1 MGSVYAA
8 HDPVLGRLVGIK
20 VFAGDL
26 DIPDARERF
35 SREARSAAALAH
47 PHIVAVYDFGEY
59 RSQPYIVMEYVP
71 GETLAEVIRRR
82 APVPLAEKLRWIEEL
97 TAGVGYAHQMSVIH
111 RDIKPANLIIDRTG
125 RLKILDFGIARMLG
139 IASNTRDMI
148 GTPGYMA
155 PEQILGG
162 AVDRRADLFSI
173 GVVFYEL
180 LSYTEAF
187 PGETLPTITH
197 RILTQDPVPLPRLV
211 PDLDPT
217 VVPLIERALKKN
229 PDERWD
235 DAESLRL
242 AVSRIRR
249 RFEDGSAAAAAPT
262 VLRRDTPPQRPN
274 LGRPGTGSVKR
285 PLRDAVGVATPP
297 PNDRDALARRRA
309 AQLEAALAQA
319 RTLLA
324 QGDLETAW
332 DACQQALTFDEQ
344 HPGAFELE
352 TQIREAFA
360 QRQAEALEEEDVEA
374 PSPDDPANEI
384 PAQLEAGVGL
394 EYAAT
399 VLAPPRGVPVMPRH
413 TPAPQ
418 PVPLPPPPVQR
429 PRSTAP
435 PTAPPKVAKAP
446 AEAAPAKIKAPVE
459 AKPPGPSL
467 LTRARTAVHGLSAPL
482 RAAVPVVAARVRA
495 AGPAVGARVRA
506 LVSTGRVRADQA
518 PRVSN
523 RTWAIVGAVAA
534 VALIVA
540 AIVLIP
546 AAIPQTG
553 VLVIDA
559 VPWATITAV
568 QSESGEQQPLPSPAS
583 TPLML
588 TVPAGTY
595 VVLVTGPPPESQA
608 QRITVQ
614 VQPNAGTIA
623 PTIQFRTLT
632 PEEYFE
638 QYLTTPVAPADP
650 SLATPGTPSA
660 TTPSAPAP
668 GSPAAAPAATPAAPA
683 PPAPSTNPPAAATPP
698 GSPPRTLARWGG
710 GAAQ

>member
-1 MGSVYAA
+1 MFEPGTQIGRYEIQRRLGRGGMGTVYAA

-35 SREARSAAALAH
+35 EREARSAAALAH

-59 RSQPYIVMEYVP
+59 RSQPYIVMEYVA

-82 APVPLAEKLRWIEEL
+82 APVSLAEKLRWIEEL
-97 TAGVGYAHQMSVIH
+97 TAGAGYAHQMSVIH

-155 PEQILGG
+155 PEQILG
-162 AVDRRADLFSI
+162 AEVDRRADLFSI

-217 VVPLIERALKKN
+217 ILPIIERALKKN
-229 PDERWD
+229 PEERWD

-242 AVSRIRR
+242 AINRIRR
-249 RFEDGSAAAAAPT
+249 RFEDGSSALGAPT
-262 VLRRDTPPQRPN
+262 ILRRDTPPQRPN
-274 LGRPGTGSVKR
+274 LGRPGTGSVRR
-285 PLRDAVGVATPP
+285 PLRDAVSVATPP

-309 AQLEAALAQA
+309 AQLDAALAQA

-324 QGDLETAW
+324 QGDLETAF
-332 DACQQALTFDEQ
+332 DACQQALTLDEQ
-344 HPGAFELE
+344 CPAALELE
-352 TQIREAFA
+352 MQIRAAFA
-360 QRQAEALEEEDVEA
+360 ERQAEAYDDAFEA

-394 EYAAT
+394 EYAPT
-399 VLAPPRGVPVMPRH
+399 VLAPPRGMPAVPRH

-429 PRSTAP
+429 TRPTAP
-435 PTAPPKVAKAP
+435 AAPPPKVAKAP
-446 AEAAPAKIKAPVE
+446 ATV
-459 AKPPGPSL
+459 KPQGPSL
-467 LTRARTAVHGLSAPL
+467 ATRVRTAAQGIAIPIGAALSGAGAHL
-482 RAAVPVVAARVRA
+482 RA
-495 AGPAVGARVRA
+495 AGPAIGTRVRA
-506 LVSTGRVRADQA
+506 LVPTGLPRVRPVQVQ
-518 PRVSN
+518 RVSR
-523 RTWAIVGAVAA
+523 RTWAIVGAVLA
-534 VALIVA
+534 VAAIIA

-546 AAIPQTG
+546 AAIPQSG

-559 VPWATITAV
+559 VPWATITSI
-568 QSESGEQQPLPSPAS
+568 QSEDGEQQPLPSPAS
-583 TPLML
+583 TPLTL
-588 TVPAGTY
+588 TLPAGTY
-595 VVLVTGPPPESQA
+595 QVVVTGPPPESEP

-614 VQPNAGTIA
+614 VAANAGTVA
-623 PTIQFRTLT
+623 PTIRFRPLT
-632 PEEYFE
+632 PDEYFE
-638 QYLTTPVAPADP
+638 QYLVAPVAPVDP
-650 SLATPGTPSA
+650 SLATPGTPA
-660 TTPSAPAP
+660 TTTPATP
-668 GSPAAAPAATPAAPA
+668 TPAAPSTNAPPAATP
-683 PPAPSTNPPAAATPP
+683 
-698 GSPPRTLARWGG
+698 
-710 GAAQ
+710 GAGQ

>member
-1 MGSVYAA
+1 MFEPGTQIGRYEIQRRLGRGGMGTVYAA

-35 SREARSAAALAH
+35 AREARSAAALAH

-59 RSQPYIVMEYVP
+59 RSQPYIVMEYVA

-82 APVPLAEKLRWIEEL
+82 APVSLAEKLRWIEEL
-97 TAGVGYAHQMSVIH
+97 TAGAGYAHQMSVIH

-125 RLKILDFGIARMLG
+125 RLKILDFGIARMLAL
-139 IASNTRDMI
+139 ASNTRDMI

-162 AVDRRADLFSI
+162 EVDRRADLFSI

-217 VVPLIERALKKN
+217 VLPIIERALKKN

-242 AVSRIRR
+242 AISRIRR
-249 RFEDGSAAAAAPT
+249 RFEDDSAALGAPT
-262 VLRRDTPPQRPN
+262 ILRRDTPPQRPN

-285 PLRDAVGVATPP
+285 PLRDAVSVATPP

-309 AQLEAALAQA
+309 AQLDAALAQA

-324 QGDLETAW
+324 QGDLETAF
-332 DACQQALTFDEQ
+332 DACQQALTLDEQ
-344 HPGAFELE
+344 HPAALELE
-352 TQIREAFA
+352 VQIRAAFA
-360 QRQAEALEEEDVEA
+360 ERQVEAYDEDAYEA
-374 PSPDDPANEI
+374 PSPDDPENEI

-394 EYAAT
+394 EYAPT
-399 VLAPPRGVPVMPRH
+399 VLAPPRGMPAVRH
-413 TPAPQ
+413 TPEPQ
-418 PVPLPPPPVQR
+418 PAPLPPPPVQR
-429 PRSTAP
+429 ARPTAP
-435 PTAPPKVAKAP
+435 AAPPPKVAKAP
-446 AEAAPAKIKAPVE
+446 AKV
-459 AKPPGPSL
+459 KPHGPSVA
-467 LTRARTAVHGLSAPL
+467 TRVRTAARGIAIPIGVALSGAG
-482 RAAVPVVAARVRA
+482 ARLRA
-495 AGPAVGARVRA
+495 AGPAIGTRVRA
-506 LVSTGRVRADQA
+506 LVPTGLPRVRPVQVQ
-518 PRVSN
+518 RVSR

-534 VALIVA
+534 VAAIIA

-546 AAIPQTG
+546 AAIPQSG

-559 VPWATITAV
+559 VPWATITSI
-568 QSESGEQQPLPSPAS
+568 QSEDGTQQPLPSPAS
-583 TPLML
+583 TPLTL
-588 TVPAGTY
+588 TLPAGNY
-595 VVLVTGPPPESQA
+595 QVVVTGPPPESEP

-614 VQPNAGTIA
+614 VAVNAGTVA
-623 PTIQFRTLT
+623 PMIRFRPLT

-638 QYLTTPVAPADP
+638 QYLVAPVAPVDP
-650 SLATPGTPSA
+650 SLATPGTPA
-660 TTPSAPAP
+660 TTTPVTPAPAAP
-668 GSPAAAPAATPAAPA
+668 STNAPPAATP
-683 PPAPSTNPPAAATPP
+683 
-698 GSPPRTLARWGG
+698 
-710 GAAQ
+710 GAGK

>member
-1 MGSVYAA
+1 MFEPGTQVGRYEIQRRLGRGGMGSVYAA

-35 SREARSAAALAH
+35 AREARSAAALAH

-59 RSQPYIVMEYVP
+59 NAQPYIVMEYVA

-82 APVPLAEKLRWIEEL
+82 APVSLGEKLRWIEEL

-217 VVPLIERALKKN
+217 VVPIIERALKKN

-249 RFEDGSAAAAAPT
+249 RFEDGSAAAAAAPT

-274 LGRPGTGSVKR
+274 PGRPGTGSVKR

-309 AQLEAALAQA
+309 VQLEAALTQA

-324 QGDLETAW
+324 QGDLEAAF

-344 HPGAFELE
+344 HRGALELE
-352 TQIREAFA
+352 AQIRVAFA
-360 QRQAEALEEEDVEA
+360 QRQVEAYDEEELEA

-384 PAQLEAGVGL
+384 QAQLEAGVGL
-394 EYAAT
+394 EYAPT
-399 VLAPPRGVPVMPRH
+399 VLAPARGVPAVPRH

-418 PVPLPPPPVQR
+418 PVPPPAVPPPPPVLR
-429 PRSTAP
+429 AR
-435 PTAPPKVAKAP
+435 PTAPPAPPSKVAKAP
-446 AEAAPAKIKAPVE
+446 ATPR
-459 AKPPGPSL
+459 PPGPSL
-467 LTRARTAVHGLSAPL
+467 LTRAGAAVQDIAAPL
-482 RAAVPVVAARVRA
+482 RAAVPVVVARVRTV
-495 AGPAVGARVRA
+495 GPAIGARVRA
-506 LVSTGRVRADQA
+506 LVPTDRSGVSSGQA
-518 PRVSN
+518 QRVSK
-523 RTWAIVGAVAA
+523 RTWIIVGAVGA
-534 VALIVA
+534 VAVIIA
-540 AIVLIP
+540 AIVLSP
-546 AAIPQTG
+546 AAIPPTG

-559 VPWATITAV
+559 VPWATITSI
-568 QSESGEQQPLPSPAS
+568 QSENGEQQPLPSQAS
-583 TPLML
+583 TPLTL
-588 TVPAGTY
+588 TLPAGTY
-595 VVLVTGPPPESQA
+595 QVAVTGPPPESAPQSFTIQVEPNGA
-608 QRITVQ
+608 TV
-614 VQPNAGTIA
+614 A

-638 QYLTTPVAPADP
+638 QYL
-650 SLATPGTPSA
+650 
-660 TTPSAPAP
+660 
-668 GSPAAAPAATPAAPA
+668 AAPAAAANPSLASPGTPAAADPAAPA
-683 PPAPSTNPPAAATPP
+683 PVAPPTNAPPAAAP
-698 GSPPRTLARWGG
+698 G